1 MCVFAAATT
10 KVREPNRDAF
20 AREAA
25 RATAKTGA
33 LEMKD
38 MASYGRTV
46 ESNRLLSCCS
56 KIFDKVF
63 GEGNLRM

>member
-25 RATAKTGA
+25 RATAKIGA

-38 MASYGRTV
+38 MTCYGR
-46 ESNRLLSCCS
+46 
-56 KIFDKVF
+56 IY
-63 GEGNLRM
+63 